1 MPPQT
6 RRRTPEE
13 RRIGGASGADASTEK
28 IVNTGAV
35 QDTARRGGR
44 GWLTPARK
52 QAMAPYLLMAPAF
65 IILGAILVYP
75 SIYNIYLSLWKW
87 RLTTPHLSTF
97 VGFANYVHLLWVD
110 PDFWEVTRF
119 SLGFTVATIALEF
132 IIGVASALLLYGL
145 VRGRRLMTSFLLTPY
160 MVAPIAVG
168 LGWRL
173 MWDRDIGIVNLL
185 ITLVGVAKV
194 NWLAETG
201 PAFWAI
207 VICEVWRSTP
217 LRHHDPPGGHH
228 GAPERGV
235 RGRPRGRRE
244 PGAGVPAD
252 HLPAY
257 PAPAG
262 GGAALPDHLQ
272 AAGVRHT
279 LHPHRRRARH
289 VHHAIRPVH
298 PAHLFSLFRRGQ
310 RGGHLGHP
318 PRAGRGHR
326 VRLPAA
332 HPGTGTA
339 RRWRAAKNRSDRGFP
354 PSRRRAER

>member
-1 MPPQT
+1 M
-6 RRRTPEE
+6 
-13 RRIGGASGADASTEK
+13 
-28 IVNTGAV
+28 NTGAV

-65 IILGAILVYP
+65 VILGAILVYP

-97 VGFANYVHLLWVD
+97 VGFANYVHLLTFD
-110 PDFWEVTRF
+110 PDFWAVTRF

-132 IIGVASALLLYGL
+132 ILGVASALLLYGL

-217 LRHHDPPGGHH
+217 FVTMILL
-228 GAPERGV
+228 
-235 RGRPRGRRE
+235 
-244 PGAGVPAD
+244 AGIT
-252 HLPAY
+252 
-257 PAPAG
+257 
-262 GGAALPDHLQ
+262 ALPNEVFE
-272 AAGVRHT
+272 AA
-279 LHPHRRRARH
+279 H
-289 VHHAIRPVH
+289 VDGANRVQV
-298 PAHLFSLFRRGQ
+298 FRRITFPLILPPLVVALLFQ
-310 RGGHLGHP
+310 TIFKLRVFDIPYILTEGG
-318 PRAGRGHR
+318 
-326 VRLPAA
+326 
-332 HPGTGTA
+332 PGTSTMPYGLYIQ
-339 RRWRAAKNRSDRGFP
+339 RIYFRYFDVGNAAATSVVLLVLGACIAFAYLRLIRDRDG
-354 PSRRRAER
+354 